1 MSTVHFWQVWHAFQH
16 NMQVIYI
23 LQLVLTEGYWRQA
36 KSAREGHTW
45 GPVRSADKQSSWP
58 NPSCGPEGPLWQN
71 QENRR
76 VTRWPRHKWYSCCK
90 AFRLFPWTLP
100 VRRLAVQ
107 SHLSCD
113 WYLEVIRKVDFQEP
127 KLILLKIKCAK
138 ANTVNPFTRDNRLT
152 VKCLKLDVGYL
163 QIALVNL

>member
-1 MSTVHFWQVWHAFQH
+1 MRLWNNNLMINRSVQFSEFVIQNSWAVSTFDKCGIHLEP

-36 KSAREGHTW
+36 KSAREGRTW
-45 GPVRSADKQSSWP
+45 GPVWSAQKQSSWS
-58 NPSCGPEGPLWQN
+58 NPSYGPEGPLWQT

-90 AFRLFPWTLP
+90 AFRLFPLTLP

-113 WYLEVIRKVDFQEP
+113 WYLEVTK
-127 KLILLKIKCAK
+127 
-138 ANTVNPFTRDNRLT
+138 RL
-152 VKCLKLDVGYL
+152 VYKYQNWFYL
-163 QIALVNL
+163 